1 MSDLFT
7 FQYGQIYYREDNAV
21 RRRAY
26 DYLHSNMVR
35 FIIKEGALIDE
46 KQNNLHSNMVRFI
59 IIQIQEINMSKF
71 EFTFQ
76 YGQIYYSFG
85 S

>member
-1 MSDLFT
+1 MVRFIIRLSQPNLSMSDLFT

-35 FIIKEGALIDE
+35 FIIDTSSVAMG
-46 KQNNLHSNMVRFI
+46 NT
-59 IIQIQEINMSKF
+59 F

-76 YGQIYYSFG
+76 YGQIYYFHMEL
-85 S
+85 